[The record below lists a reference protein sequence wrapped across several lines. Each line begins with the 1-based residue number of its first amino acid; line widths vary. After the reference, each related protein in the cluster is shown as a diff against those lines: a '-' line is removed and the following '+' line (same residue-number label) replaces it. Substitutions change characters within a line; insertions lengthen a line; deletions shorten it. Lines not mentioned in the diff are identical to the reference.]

1 MLLYTSLITQP
12 YTSHHH
18 DDHQVDVWIRD
29 LWHLQFHRRPCFD
42 GDNHHLHEHHLLTLE
57 HLRHELLFVG
67 IFAKRKQFIETK
79 TPPTFKQK
87 PSHFQTKT
95 LPLSNKKPPTFK
107 QKPSHFQTETLPLS
121 NKNPPTFKQKTST
134 FKQKT
139 SHFQI
144 KTLSLSNKKPSHFQI
159 KNPPTFKQKNLPLSN
174 RKPPT
179 FKQKT
184 SHFQSTLLLNI
195 LQLWALAAT
204 GTAAPREKMT
214 CSDQMW

>member
-1 MLLYTSLITQP
+1 MLPYTSLITQP

-42 GDNHHLHEHHLLTLE
+42 GDNHHLHENHLLTLE

-87 PSHFQTKT
+87 PPTFKQKPSHFQTKT
-95 LPLSNKKPPTFK
+95 LPLSNK
-107 QKPSHFQTETLPLS
+107 
-121 NKNPPTFKQKTST
+121 NPPT